1 MNFFLFEISRLD
13 SGVTSEK
20 RRPWGAEI
28 RPVPGYQV
36 AQSGCDAFDRVERSD
51 DRAKAA
57 VSVSMENDVQVFEF
71 STTPVVQIP
80 VHNGP
85 ISGIVASSDGSRL
98 MVTNN
103 GHNRVS
109 VIDTDGW
116 MVVATVAD
124 IEEPF
129 AIAAGS
135 GNADRAYVST
145 VSPAHDSIDVI
156 DVSTNT
162 VVASHPLAL
171 SVSDLA
177 VSPDGKYVY
186 ASRNGARGADVA
198 VLDTATGQVRVIDIA
213 TAPGTTTECVR
224 VSPDGA
230 RVYVGANGPSG
241 GQLVVIETAA
251 RPEQAAAAKGR
262 SSWRRKKP
270 KSSAR
275 SGASKATGGQTGFG
289 VVCTVEIGAPVRDV
303 AVSSTGEVVY
313 VASCAADFGAL
324 VDVVDTRTNEI
335 IRTRKVSEISGLLT
349 GLTLSADG
357 DRAYL
362 VSDDSLTVLCTLT
375 HDVLGTVRAAKQPSC
390 VVESPDG
397 QYLYIADY
405 SGAVTVLPV
414 ASVVTA
420 AIECADPDSED
431 GQDDWTVPELLERE
445 AALV

>member
-1 MNFFLFEISRLD
+1 MAI
-13 SGVTSEK
+13 VTT
-20 RRPWGAEI
+20 
-28 RPVPGYQV
+28 
-36 AQSGCDAFDRVERSD
+36 
-51 DRAKAA
+51 
-57 VSVSMENDVQVFEF
+57 ENDVQVFEF

-80 VHNGP
+80 VRSGP
-85 ISGIVASSDGSRL
+85 ISGIVPSSDGSRL
-98 MVTNN
+98 MVTNH
-103 GHNRVS
+103 GHNSVS
-109 VIDTDGW
+109 VIDTDSW
-116 MVVATVAD
+116 MVVETIAD

-129 AIAAGS
+129 AIAAGGD
-135 GNADRAYVST
+135 GNRAYVST
-145 VSPAHDSIDVI
+145 VSAAHDSIDVI
-156 DVSTNT
+156 DLSTNT

-198 VLDTATGQVRVIDIA
+198 VLDTATGKVRVIDIA

-251 RPEQAAAAKGR
+251 RPEQAAAQTGSKAR
-262 SSWRRKKP
+262 TSWRRKKP
-270 KSSAR
+270 KNTAR
-275 SGASKATGGQTGFG
+275 SGAATAKGGHTGFG
-289 VVCTVEIGAPVRDV
+289 VVFTVEIGAPVRDV
-303 AVSSTGEVVY
+303 ALSSTGEVVY
-313 VASCAADFGAL
+313 VASCASDFGAL

-414 ASVVTA
+414 ALAVTA
-420 AIECADPDSED
+420 AIECAGADSED